1 MGKAVLGSLS
11 PVSIPP
17 GAAVQARRSPE
28 RVLLFPESST
38 NTNPL
43 GRAGASGGTPS
54 PAPLPP
60 LLRKALELVPGAD
73 EYSRPGPN

>member
-1 MGKAVLGSLS
+1 MRKAVLGSLS

-43 GRAGASGGTPS
+43 GRAGASGGDAFPCSAATA
-54 PAPLPP
+54 PAKGI
-60 LLRKALELVPGAD
+60 RAGAG
-73 EYSRPGPN
+73 R